1 MSASATALALRDWS
15 APELCVP
22 KRDSTTPVDARGA
35 DWRGLSIGALDLQN
49 GNLCRADLRGT
60 NLSEAK
66 LEGCDLR
73 LARYDSKTL
82 FPEGFDVRSS
92 GAVGPGAKL
101 SGVFLNC
108 TDLRGMD
115 LRGASLMGAYLSG
128 ADLSGALLDG
138 VRFTGSDLRHAVL
151 RGALCRGSRFGGCQL
166 DFADFRAADLT
177 DAGLETAESLQGAD
191 FSGCIGLQPQI
202 PALLSRPYKE
212 LDCWN
217 PLTRSHTRDGLEA
230 AR

>member
-1 MSASATALALRDWS
+1 MQASAPGLALSQWS
-15 APELCVP
+15 PPELCEP
-22 KRDSTTPVDARGA
+22 TSASNPIDARGA
-35 DWRGLSIGALDLQN
+35 DWRGQTLGALNLS
-49 GNLCRADLRGT
+49 GANLCRVDLRGT
-60 NLSEAK
+60 DLSQTK
-66 LEGCDLR
+66 LDGCDLR
-73 LARYDSKTL
+73 LARYDINTC

-92 GAVGPGAKL
+92 GAVGPGARL

-138 VRFTGSDLRHAVL
+138 VRFTGSDLRHAIL
-151 RGALCRGSRFGGCQL
+151 RGSLCRGARFGGCQL

-177 DAGLETAESLQGAD
+177 DAALETAESLQGAD
-191 FSGCIGLQPQI
+191 FTGSVGLTSQKS
-202 PALLSRPYKE
+202 ALLSRPYKE

-230 AR
+230 MG